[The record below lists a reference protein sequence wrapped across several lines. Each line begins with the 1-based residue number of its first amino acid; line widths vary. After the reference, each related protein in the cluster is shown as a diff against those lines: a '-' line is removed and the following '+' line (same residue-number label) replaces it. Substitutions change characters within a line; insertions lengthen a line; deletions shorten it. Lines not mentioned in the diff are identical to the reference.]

1 MISTETLARE
11 LHEAGRAAVV
21 MGATVAAGNFGEK
34 ARKFLE
40 WEEITE
46 EAREGRMIQARYL
59 LHRFDICR
67 HFAQSEKNHIEETVA
82 RNIFSMAMDQFIQCV
97 SEGRAQGKEPQFTIT
112 SLCCEI
118 SKKYHL

>member
-1 MISTETLARE
+1 MISVESLARE
-11 LHEAGRAAVV
+11 LHEAGRAAVE

-40 WEEITE
+40 WDEITE

-59 LHRFDICR
+59 LHRFDIAR
-67 HFAQSEKNHIEETVA
+67 HPGVAEKHRIEETVA
-82 RNIFSMAMDQFIQCV
+82 RDIIDMAFSIIGK
-97 SEGRAQGKEPQFTIT
+97 SSRENAQYFATEL
-112 SLCCEI
+112 SCEI